1 MLGEGTR
8 LGDKCSIKR
17 SVLGKN
23 CRIGANVKVISPV
36 RSSLCVGR
44 EQLSR
49 VYYIVDAVSSALLTS
64 RPYLTH
70 VQTSVL

>member
-17 SVLGKN
+17 SVLGRN

-36 RSSLCVGR
+36 RSALCVGR

-49 VYYIVDAVSSALLTS
+49 VYKS
-64 RPYLTH
+64 
-70 VQTSVL
+70 